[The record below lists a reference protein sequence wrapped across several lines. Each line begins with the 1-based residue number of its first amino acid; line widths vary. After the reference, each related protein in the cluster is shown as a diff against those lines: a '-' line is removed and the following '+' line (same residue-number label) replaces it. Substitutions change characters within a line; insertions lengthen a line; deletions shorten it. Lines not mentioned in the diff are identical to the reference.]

1 MRTQL
6 DDLNNALKSINNKL
20 RLFEQSGIK
29 EDHPKVKDLI
39 NERHKIK
46 SIIFNIR

>member
-6 DDLNNALKSINNKL
+6 DNLNDYLRSINNKL
-20 RLFEQSGIK
+20 RFFEQSGFK
-29 EDHPKVKDLI
+29 ENHPEVKDLI

-46 SIIFNIR
+46 SIIYNIR

>member
-6 DDLNNALKSINNKL
+6 DDLNDALKSINNKL
-20 RLFEQSGIK
+20 RMFEECGFK
-29 EDHPKVKDLI
+29 ENHPEVKDLI